1 MDFKM
6 GDIVVVRD
14 DAPVAPEQRGE
25 KGTVVEII
33 ENGQIRVRNDGTG
46 NDEWFPASDLRQE

>member
-1 MDFKM
+1 MSFKV
-6 GDIVVVRD
+6 GDIVVVND
-14 DAPVAPEQRGE
+14 DAALKPEQRGE

-33 ENGQIRVRNDGTG
+33 ENDQVRVRNDSTG